1 MIMQWRMWLPE
12 LGEMGE
18 ALTKEDAGAVNDRM
32 REKVCLV
39 TGGGSGIGRA
49 AALKMAGEG
58 AAAVLIAGRREA
70 EIEATAAECRAL
82 GAQALAVR
90 TDVTRE
96 DEVERLVKT
105 ALERFGRLDIAFNN
119 AGFQERRAPLEG
131 QDNVVYDEVFDSN
144 VRSVFLCL
152 RHQLQAMYARGE
164 GRIVVNASV
173 SGVRNPNPG
182 FSLYSASKAAVI
194 SLVRSAA
201 MEAAPRGVRINAI
214 APGRVVTDM
223 MLRSG
228 VGDMA
233 SVAAGLPLKR
243 MGKPEEVAE
252 AVVWLA
258 SDASSYVVGH
268 VLAADGGFLAS

>member
-1 MIMQWRMWLPE
+1 MQWRMRFPE

-18 ALTKEDAGAVNDRM
+18 ALSKEEAPNAIGDRM
-32 REKVCLV
+32 RGKICLV

-70 EIEATAAECRAL
+70 EIEATAAACQML

-90 TDVTRE
+90 ADVTRE
-96 DEVERLVKT
+96 EEVERLVD
-105 ALERFGRLDIAFNN
+105 AAVERYGGLDVAFNN

-131 QDNVVYDEVFDSN
+131 QGNVVYDEVFDSN

-152 RHQLQAMYARGE
+152 RQQLRVMYARGE

-182 FSLYSASKAAVI
+182 LSLYSASKAAVI